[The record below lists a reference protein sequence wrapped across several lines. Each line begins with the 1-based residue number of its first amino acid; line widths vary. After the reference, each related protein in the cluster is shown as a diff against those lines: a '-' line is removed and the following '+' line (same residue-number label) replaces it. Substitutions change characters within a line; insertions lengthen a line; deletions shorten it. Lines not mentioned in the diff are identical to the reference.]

1 MNPSQNTLQKWDAR
15 YLRLARMVASWSKD
29 PSTQCGAVLVRP
41 DKTLC
46 SVGYNGF
53 PRGAPDTPTLYSERS
68 QKYPRIIHS
77 EWNAIANA
85 RDPDVAGYTVYAWP
99 MPPCNQCTGAL
110 IQKKI
115 SRFVQPQ
122 PSAEKLERWG
132 VAFSYARKMLE
143 QCNIEVS
150 QPIVDDLFELDLPH
164 FEIGTQVWHA
174 RFLAMAQELSTWSKD
189 KDTGSG
195 AILVR
200 QDKTIAS
207 IGFSGFPQGVD
218 DAPVY
223 AGESE
228 ACKIMMISAA
238 RNALLFSKDSTHQGH
253 TAYIW
258 PGPPDLDAVSHLAH
272 EGVKT
277 IVYPVFKGKDTLDN
291 DVLHWFLSMD
301 GQFIQVDVIQ

>member
-164 FEIGTQVWHA
+164 FEIGTQVWHVQVSCHGTSSLVHGA
-174 RFLAMAQELSTWSKD
+174 RIRIPVAAPSLC
-189 KDTGSG
+189 
-195 AILVR
+195 
-200 QDKTIAS
+200 DKTRRSRPLDSQDFLKAS
-207 IGFSGFPQGVD
+207 MMHPSMQ
-218 DAPVY
+218 
-223 AGESE
+223 ESR
-228 ACKIMMISAA
+228 KPA
-238 RNALLFSKDSTHQGH
+238 RS
-253 TAYIW
+253 
-258 PGPPDLDAVSHLAH
+258 
-272 EGVKT
+272 
-277 IVYPVFKGKDTLDN
+277 
-291 DVLHWFLSMD
+291 
-301 GQFIQVDVIQ
+301 